1 MRFPLAGRGAGAKV
15 PSPTDVSKAQP
26 WTIKDAEDY
35 YGFKRWGGDHFSVD
49 PQGHLCVHP
58 KGDHRKIRITDI
70 VREAEASGLKP
81 PLTIRVQDLLR
92 HRVTRL
98 NEAFRSAIAGE
109 DYRGRYRGVFPIK
122 VNQLREVVEE
132 ILDAGEEYDF
142 GLEAGSKPE
151 LIIALALLENRK
163 ALLICNGYK
172 DEEFIELALMGRR
185 LGKQTI
191 IVVEQLSEIDAI
203 IRIAKRMG
211 VMPHIG
217 IRVKLTTSGEGKWAD
232 STGENAKFGLTA
244 AEIVE
249 VAEKLKK
256 AKMKEALRLVH
267 FHIGSQVPNIATIK
281 KAVVEAARF
290 YCELSRMGFPMGLL
304 DVGGGLGVDYDG
316 SRSAFESSMNYS
328 MEVYAR
334 DVVANVMQV
343 CRESHV
349 EAPDIVS
356 ESGRA
361 LVAPHSILIFEAVDR
376 IARDLG
382 PVGALK
388 GRPHRVVRELDAIRR
403 NRRKFDPLER
413 YHDAKAKREEAHAR
427 FSLGSM
433 RLEERALADRLF
445 WDVCRQL
452 RADLASSADVP
463 DELARLDA
471 MLAEQYVCN
480 FSVFQ
485 SLLDHWALDQL
496 FPIAPIHRLNE
507 RPTVQAT
514 LVDIT
519 CDSDGKVDD
528 FIDFEDVRRTLAVH
542 PLKEGRPYYI
552 GAFMVGAYQDIMG
565 DLHNLFGRVNEVH
578 AFLEDDEDD
587 GFYIEEAL
595 PGYSVERILGMI
607 QYNSEDLCRMLKRQ
621 VDRATKADSVRP
633 REGVAMVDLYE
644 RLIRG
649 RTYLIPH
656 RDEKASLRKSDRR

>member
-1 MRFPLAGRGAGAKV
+1 M
-15 PSPTDVSKAQP
+15 SKAQP

-92 HRVTRL
+92 HRVARL

-388 GRPHRVVRELDAIRR
+388 GRPHQVVRELDAIRR

-656 RDEKASLRKSDRR
+656 RDEKASLRKSDRS

>member
-1 MRFPLAGRGAGAKV
+1 
-15 PSPTDVSKAQP
+15 VSKAQP

-70 VREAEASGLKP
+70 VREAEAAGLKP

-382 PVGALK
+382 PVGTLK
-388 GRPHRVVRELDAIRR
+388 GRPHEVVRELDAIRR
-403 NRRKFDPLER
+403 NRRKYDPLER

-514 LVDIT
+514 LADIT

-528 FIDFEDVRRTLAVH
+528 FIDFEDLRRTLAVH

-607 QYNSEDLCRMLKRQ
+607 QYNSEDLCRPLKRQ

-656 RDEKASLRKSDRR
+656 RDERASLRKSDRR

>member
-1 MRFPLAGRGAGAKV
+1 M
-15 PSPTDVSKAQP
+15 SKAQP

-49 PQGHLCVHP
+49 AQGHLCVHP

-92 HRVTRL
+92 HRVSRL

-256 AKMKEALRLVH
+256 AKMKDALRLVH
-267 FHIGSQVPNIATIK
+267 FHIGSQVPTIATIK

-334 DVVANVMQV
+334 DVVSNVMQV

-349 EAPDIVS
+349 ETPDIVS

-376 IARDLG
+376 IARDRG

-388 GRPHRVVRELDAIRR
+388 GRPHQVVRELDAIRR

-413 YHDAKAKREEAHAR
+413 FHDAKAKREEAHAR

-463 DELARLDA
+463 DELARLDS

-656 RDEKASLRKSDRR
+656 RDEKASLRRTDRR

>member
-1 MRFPLAGRGAGAKV
+1 M
-15 PSPTDVSKAQP
+15 SKAQP

-49 PQGHLCVHP
+49 AQGHLCVHP

-92 HRVTRL
+92 HRVSRL

-256 AKMKEALRLVH
+256 AKMKDALRLVH

-334 DVVANVMQV
+334 DVVSNVMQV

-349 EAPDIVS
+349 ETPDIVS

-388 GRPHRVVRELDAIRR
+388 GRPHQVVRELDAIRR

-413 YHDAKAKREEAHAR
+413 FHDAKSKREEAHAR

-463 DELARLDA
+463 DELARLDS

-656 RDEKASLRKSDRR
+656 RDEKASLRRTDRR